1 MGGNY
6 KKQHY
11 TEILQNNISQATTLK
26 DRLLEAMTSPDVSDR
41 ITNIDTIIDQLI
53 EFTTHQDSLNRQKD
67 PVENCGKGFL
77 TSKLSLIR
85 KALVNE
91 I

>member
-1 MGGNY
+1 MD
-6 KKQHY
+6 
-11 TEILQNNISQATTLK
+11 NNITIN
-26 DRLLEAMTSPDVSDR
+26 R
-41 ITNIDTIIDQLI
+41 DTHDQVVQLIDQLI

-85 KALVNE
+85 KVLVNE
-91 I
+91 V